1 MKEEDISS
9 PIGEIITPGI
19 TSNENFLNQLS
30 EEQEQAVKYMNGC
43 SIISAGAGS
52 GKTRVLTYKIAYLI
66 SNQVPPSSILA
77 LTFTNKAANEMKSR
91 IVELLDNR
99 SIYELWMGTFHS
111 IFLRI
116 LRENFEYLSE
126 KYKLNKYFSIY
137 DQKSKNTV
145 LDPIIEKYI
154 DEYKTAKKKK

>member
-1 MKEEDISS
+1 MRQKDSSS
-9 PIGEIITPGI
+9 PKKELITPS
-19 TSNENFLNQLS
+19 TPQNLNFDFLNQLS
-30 EEQEQAVKYMNGC
+30 DEQKDAVKYINGC

-52 GKTRVLTYKIAYLI
+52 GKTRVLIYKIAYLI
-66 SNQVPPSSILA
+66 SLQIPPSSILA

-116 LRENFEYLSE
+116 LRENFKYLSE
-126 KYKLNKYFSIY
+126 NYQLSKNFIIY
-137 DQKSKNTV
+137 DQKCKNTI
-145 LDPIIEKYI
+145 LEPIIEK
-154 DEYKTAKKKK
+154 